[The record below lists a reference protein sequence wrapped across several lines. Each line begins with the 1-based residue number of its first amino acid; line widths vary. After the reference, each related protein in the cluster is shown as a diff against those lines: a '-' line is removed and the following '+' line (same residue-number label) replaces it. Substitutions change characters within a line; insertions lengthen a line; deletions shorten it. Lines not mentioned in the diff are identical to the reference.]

1 MMYTASMKNVR
12 KFIVSVL
19 RLPVLKQVSVLL
31 LGTVV
36 SGITATND
44 NTKTGKLFTVMQVGG
59 RGGADPYTKWL
70 RLRGKVKTIG
80 VEPEST
86 GLAKMQVTKA
96 FDWIVPHA
104 FADKDG
110 TAPLYITKARGW
122 CSLLKPDEAAIK
134 RVVTPLCWNTRP
146 FEVVGTEMINVT
158 TIDALKSKLPTIDFL
173 QIDVQGAEL
182 AVLRGAEQTLK
193 NVAALELEVRMKPI
207 YENEKTYEEIN
218 EYLESQGFTLF
229 QMTKQGEL
237 EFGSAF
243 IEANACWINVR
254 IAQQNPE
261 FIENLK
267 RYAKAKHE
275 LYANSVLR
283 LLCDV
288 RSTEHLSS
296 TVLA

>member
-1 MMYTASMKNVR
+1 MKKLR
-12 KFIVSVL
+12 GFIVGVL
-19 RLPVLKQVSVLL
+19 RLPVLRQISSLLLSGIVLL
-31 LGTVV
+31 MTSANKSCIGGT
-36 SGITATND
+36 S
-44 NTKTGKLFTVMQVGG
+44 FTVMQVGG

-86 GLAKMQVTKA
+86 GLAKMQATKA

-104 FADKDG
+104 FAEKDG
-110 TAPLYITKARGW
+110 TASLYITKARGW

-146 FEVVGTEMINVT
+146 FEVIGTETINVT
-158 TIDALKSKLPTIDFL
+158 TIDTLKSKLPTIDFL

-182 AVLRGAEQTLK
+182 AVLQGAKNTLSG
-193 NVAALELEVRMKPI
+193 VAALELEVRMKPI
-207 YENEKTYEEIN
+207 YENEKTYEVIN

-288 RSTEHLSS
+288 RGAEHLSS
-296 TVLA
+296 TVIS